1 MRNKKIFL
9 IGLGLLFFS
18 QILFARTFSYS
29 DKTVEIEKDSSGN
42 WDYNNVKINYKSGD
56 LFKGKVDSQL
66 NLIEGEFFYNST
78 KAAYTGTFNK
88 NGQPHGLGKRS
99 LPDGTIYD
107 GNWIDGKFRGY
118 GKKINSDGSLIEG
131 NFVSD
136 SVVAGKDSYI
146 QWSNGASYKGET
158 DETGVFNGNG
168 TYTFENGDTY
178 EGGFVDNKRTGFG
191 KSTYNGSSYTGSYY
205 GDVRNGNGDF
215 VFYNGYEYKGHFFE
229 GTFNGTG
236 YLLVDEDEKCI
247 YASDDWDGGAIPE
260 NGNAK
265 IIFEDGLVWEGVVKD
280 YSPVV
285 GSGIWTTQEE
295 RLAKLKEKNNYS
307 QLASYS
313 INGNNIIVASV
324 YTPEEVQKIIHS
336 ANYVRD
342 FDNFYKSHKSTFD
355 KVIKGLQVVA
365 GVLSIV
371 PSPVQPLVIAVSIG
385 LATVDISLK
394 TMDASFDLY
403 DAIKAGNQS
412 FIKNILV
419 DYGKDIAFDVIDII
433 CMGSSAV
440 VSLKGLESGLK
451 LAKLPD
457 AVIRIITDSSL
468 KIGAIIA
475 ATTSALVAK
484 NTRMGE
490 IEKQLRSLQ
499 PVKNLSD
506 KDLIRQGNRLR
517 ATSI

>member
-1 MRNKKIFL
+1 MKNKKIFL
-9 IGLGLLFFS
+9 LSLFFFT
-18 QILFARTFSYS
+18 QILFAKTFSYS
-29 DKTVEIEKDSSGN
+29 DKTVEIEKDSNGKWN
-42 WDYNNVKINYKSGD
+42 YNDVKINYKSGD
-56 LFKGKVDSQL
+56 VFKGKVDSQL

-88 NGQPHGLGKRS
+88 KGQPHGWGKRS

-107 GNWIDGKFRGY
+107 GNWVDGKFRGY

-146 QWSNGASYKGET
+146 KWANGASYRGET
-158 DETGVFNGNG
+158 DENGVFNGIG
-168 TYTFENGDTY
+168 KYTFENGDTY
-178 EGGFVDNKRTGFG
+178 EGGFVDNKRIGLG
-191 KSTYNGSSYTGSYY
+191 KSTYNGSSYMGYYY

-215 VFYNGYEYKGHFFE
+215 AFYNGYEYKGHFFD

-236 YLLVDEDEKCI
+236 YLLADEDEKCI
-247 YASDDWDGGAIPE
+247 YASDDWDGGVIPE
-260 NGNAK
+260 NKNTR
-265 IIFEDGLVWEGVVKD
+265 IIFEDGVVWEGSVKD
-280 YSPVV
+280 YEPVI
-285 GSGIWTTQEE
+285 GTGIWTTQEE
-295 RLAKLKEKNNYS
+295 RLAKLREKNNYT

-324 YTPEEVQKIIHS
+324 YTSEEVQKIIHS
-336 ANYVRD
+336 VNYVRD

-355 KVIKGLQVVA
+355 KVIKGMQTVA
-365 GVLSIV
+365 GVLAIV
-371 PSPVQPLVIAVSIG
+371 PSPVQSFAIAASIG
-385 LATVDISLK
+385 FAVADISLK

-403 DAIKAGNQS
+403 DAIKAGNRS
-412 FIKNILV
+412 FIKNIAI
-419 DYGKDIAFDVIDII
+419 DYGKDIAFDVLDII
-433 CMGSSAV
+433 LMGAEAKIP
-440 VSLKGLESGLK
+440 LKGLKNGLEK
-451 LAKLPD
+451 IKLPD
-457 AVIRIITDSSL
+457 AVIKKITDSSL

-484 NTRMGE
+484 NTEISE

-506 KDLIRQGNRLR
+506 KELIQHGNRLR